1 MVDLEVYNGIA
12 PNISLRKLSIKVGLV
27 RRPKRSNFGKFG
39 HASFTVVPDREL
51 IRASDRGLDGR
62 AGCLGPVEQDE
73 AVAKF
78 LLRVRRHENNLR
90 HLQVFNDA
98 VAVIVDIMTFDNS
111 IFKGILNY
119 DLSSVTTLTLLSSTV
134 TRVTL

>member
-39 HASFTVVPDREL
+39 HASFTVVPDWEL

-134 TRVTL
+134 MRVTL